1 MTPCFKSIHDSSS
14 VRYISRFIYCVRS
27 DVRLPLD
34 TTIRIRQD
42 RIFYILV

>member
-1 MTPCFKSIHDSSS
+1 MTPCLSLFMIQAQCVH
-14 VRYISRFIYCVRS
+14 ITFHLCVRS